1 MFLFKTKY
9 VLHAINLSVE
19 SIFIVS
25 KSSEM
30 LCFHI
35 HSILKRFFFL
45 SFLLTHLI
53 QVRFFSFYNYLN
65 SLLFQLFLISLKNS
79 GRYLSVLIS
88 LETSLCLIMM
98 TILAEV
104 PWGTEKNYLC
114 KIFCKDLL
122 GQLGSLALEFLFL
135 VIVWMIYLLM
145 KGGIELTLC
154 NCLNTNMWFK
164 T

>member
-30 LCFHI
+30 LGFHI
-35 HSILKRFFFL
+35 HSIIKRFFSYL
-45 SFLLTHLI
+45 FLLIHLL

-65 SLLFQLFLISLKNS
+65 SLLFQLFLIS

-88 LETSLCLIMM
+88 LGTSSCLIMKSS
-98 TILAEV
+98 LAEV

-114 KIFCKDLL
+114 RIFCKDLL
-122 GQLGSLALEFLFL
+122 GQLGSLALKFLYL

-145 KGGIELTLC
+145 KR
-154 NCLNTNMWFK
+154 N
-164 T
+164 